1 MAKSKLQKIPAVDL
15 LLENPR
21 IKETKGKFS
30 TEFVK
35 HCVRTTINQIR
46 IDTKKGENVPAV
58 DEIILKVLSFMN
70 QVSDVSL
77 KKVINA
83 TGIIL
88 HTNLG
93 RAPLGENIFDEIRPA
108 LSGYSNL
115 EFDLNSTKRGKRND
129 HLIDLLKFLT
139 GAESAVV
146 VNNNAA
152 AVSLVLRTFCEGKE
166 TIISRGELIEIGG
179 SFRLPEIMA
188 ASGTKMVEVGT
199 TNRTRTSDYQKAITK
214 NTASILK
221 VHKSNFTIEGFSEEV
236 GLKKMAA
243 LAKGKKI
250 ILIHDVGSGLI
261 VKPNQSEFGI
271 EPLVKKSFADGA
283 DVVTFS
289 CDKLL
294 GGPQAGI
301 IAGKK
306 KLIEKISE
314 HPLMRTYRVDK
325 LTIALLLAVLRLH
338 IMKKN
343 DLLLL
348 KMLNRNSAELKT
360 SAEKLV
366 NEFKK
371 FKIKSELR
379 VSETFC
385 GGGSLPNVKFN
396 SFSVVLKLE
405 NHEKNY
411 AQNIYKKLLLTE
423 SPVLSILRKGEIHF
437 DIFTLFDDDFP
448 TIALMVKKVI

>member
-1 MAKSKLQKIPAVDL
+1 
-15 LLENPR
+15 
-21 IKETKGKFS
+21 
-30 TEFVK
+30 
-35 HCVRTTINQIR
+35 
-46 IDTKKGENVPAV
+46 
-58 DEIILKVLSFMN
+58 
-70 QVSDVSL
+70 
-77 KKVINA
+77 
-83 TGIIL
+83 
-88 HTNLG
+88 
-93 RAPLGENIFDEIRPA
+93 
-108 LSGYSNL
+108 
-115 EFDLNSTKRGKRND
+115 
-129 HLIDLLKFLT
+129 
-139 GAESAVV
+139 
-146 VNNNAA
+146 
-152 AVSLVLRTFCEGKE
+152 
-166 TIISRGELIEIGG
+166 
-179 SFRLPEIMA
+179 
-188 ASGTKMVEVGT
+188 
-199 TNRTRTSDYQKAITK
+199 
-214 NTASILK
+214 
-221 VHKSNFTIEGFSEEV
+221 
-236 GLKKMAA
+236 
-243 LAKGKKI
+243 
-250 ILIHDVGSGLI
+250 
-261 VKPNQSEFGI
+261 
-271 EPLVKKSFADGA
+271 
-283 DVVTFS
+283 
-289 CDKLL
+289 
-294 GGPQAGI
+294 
-301 IAGKK
+301 
-306 KLIEKISE
+306 
-314 HPLMRTYRVDK
+314 MRTYRVDK